1 MNAEK
6 QNPKTKSEELS
17 LAYEISKTKFQGID
31 RATFDFDA

>member
-6 QNPKTKSEELS
+6 ENPKTNAEEPS
-17 LAYEISKTKFQGID
+17 FAYQISKTKLQGID